1 MTLLDYIKVLDAA
14 QLMAFAA
21 CCDTSAGHLKQI
33 AYGNRRANAGLAI
46 AIDRQTKGRVSCEV
60 LRPDIDWQY
69 LRMKEH
75 TSGAANVTAN
85 AA

>member
-1 MTLLDYIKVLDAA
+1 MTLLDYIKGLNAA
-14 QLMAFAA
+14 QLEAFAA

-46 AIDRQTKGRVSCEV
+46 AIDRQTKGYVTCEM

-75 TSGAANVTAN
+75 ASVAVSVTAN